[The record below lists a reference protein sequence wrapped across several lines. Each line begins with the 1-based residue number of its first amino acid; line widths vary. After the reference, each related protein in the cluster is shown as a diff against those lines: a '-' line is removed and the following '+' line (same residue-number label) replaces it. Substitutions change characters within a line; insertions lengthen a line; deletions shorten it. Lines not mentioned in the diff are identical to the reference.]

1 MTQAESSSNSIQR
14 GTTKTTWQAWG
25 ASLFFSVVFLKGIVN
40 AAVSGW
46 SAASCGHL
54 IGMLLIPTLILVA
67 VLSEKSSKG
76 AKVVLGI
83 LAWLFALG
91 SMSQYKPQP
100 TAEQHVGSIAN
111 EVMNGAPKTH
121 DTTPYDDALRAT
133 LTYIAEAKKTHAAKT
148 DSVDLENVYSV
159 ESFAGEEAMVKTAN
173 NAGKYVGA
181 DQELFDS
188 MQKAEQ
194 IFQQRLAQ
202 TSLSESVQQESVAEF
217 HKSLTESVVVE
228 CLKAKIKWEQSVLD
242 LYSFA
247 IMHSDVIQANVKTNR
262 IDITDDAVLPTF
274 NKKRQASLDLRK
286 NVEALAP
293 QADKK
298 MQDAAKEYGLV
309 KPIPAS
315 DGSKVVGITKK

>member
-1 MTQAESSSNSIQR
+1 M
-14 GTTKTTWQAWG
+14 KTTWQTWG
-25 ASLFFSVVFLKGIVN
+25 ASLFVIVIFLKGIVHV
-40 AAVSGW
+40 AVSGW
-46 SAASCGHL
+46 SAESFGYL
-54 IGMLLIPTLILVA
+54 IGMLLIPILILVA
-67 VLSEKSSKG
+67 VLSEKSSKSV
-76 AKVVLGI
+76 KLVMGI
-83 LAWLFALG
+83 LAWVFALG

-100 TAEQHVGSIAN
+100 TVEQHVGSIAN

-121 DTTPYDDALRAT
+121 DTAPYDDALRAT
-133 LTYIAEAKKTHAAKT
+133 LTYIAEAKKAHAANT
-148 DSVDLENVYSV
+148 DGVDLDNVYTV
-159 ESFAGEEAMVKTAN
+159 ESFASEEAMVKTAN
-173 NAGKYVGA
+173 KASTYARA

-202 TSLSESVQQESVAEF
+202 TSLSGSVQQKSVAGF
-217 HKSLTESVVVE
+217 HESLTESVVVE

-247 IMHSDVIQANVKTNR
+247 IMHSDVIRADVKTNR

-293 QADKK
+293 QAEKR
-298 MQDAAKEYGLV
+298 MQDTAREYGLV

-315 DGSKVVGITKK
+315 DGSKVVGIAKK